1 MVNKNNAVCSIC
13 GKGYY
18 MCNSCKDFK
27 ALYPYKLHTDTAT
40 HFQIYQVIHGY
51 STGVYNKEEAKEKLQ
66 NIDLSD
72 LDTFRENIKEI
83 INDILGTKE
92 KVQKNKQSVK
102 STKSKPIKVEFD
114 V

>member
-1 MVNKNNAVCSIC
+1 
-13 GKGYY
+13 

-51 STGVYNKEEAKEKLQ
+51 STGVYNKDEAKERLL

-72 LDTFRENIKEI
+72 LNELRDNIKAI
-83 INDILGTKE
+83 IIDILDINKDENKKDGDVE
-92 KVQKNKQSVK
+92 KTSNK
-102 STKSKPIKVEFD
+102 STKRKSIKIK
-114 V
+114 